1 MNQLTYLYIANLQIF
16 IIKAQ
21 LMLRKSKLKFEIQI
35 PYLPQNKHKWL
46 LVSNIDFLKIST
58 SKNKQI
64 LISIRISGFPE
75 VMGAVEPNNFSLI
88 MDLIQVGTSVLYPFS
103 SFFQIIFQLYMTAG
117 SNYLQGTIAQI
128 QRTPDDKQIAILFP
142 SFRKRIMS
150 LRLEKAETVLGTL
163 EQDPCEQLFS
173 LFKTGL

>member
-1 MNQLTYLYIANLQIF
+1 
-16 IIKAQ
+16 
-21 LMLRKSKLKFEIQI
+21 
-35 PYLPQNKHKWL
+35 
-46 LVSNIDFLKIST
+46 
-58 SKNKQI
+58 
-64 LISIRISGFPE
+64 
-75 VMGAVEPNNFSLI
+75 
-88 MDLIQVGTSVLYPFS
+88 
-103 SFFQIIFQLYMTAG
+103 MTAG